1 MDVPV
6 FCIEGSF
13 VLSNTRIY
21 IDDRVHIT
29 VWHLIARFMEKLEQ
43 FIHFT
48 VIFTKCHSLFYFLLY
63 VGGKTLD

>member
-1 MDVPV
+1 MPV

-21 IDDRVHIT
+21 IDDQVHIT
-29 VWHLIARFMEKLEQ
+29 VWHLIARLMEKLEQ

-48 VIFTKCHSLFYFLLY
+48 VIFTKWSCIVLLF
-63 VGGKTLD
+63 TLCSW